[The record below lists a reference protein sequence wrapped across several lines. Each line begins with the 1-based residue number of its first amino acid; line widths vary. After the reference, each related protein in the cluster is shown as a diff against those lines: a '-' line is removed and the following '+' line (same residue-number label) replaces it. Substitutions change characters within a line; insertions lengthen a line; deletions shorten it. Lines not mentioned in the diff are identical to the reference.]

1 MEYSL
6 ILLIIYFLFAARPPV
21 DQGAPVKTDQ
31 HRQLS
36 IDADYDWNMVVPD
49 LVSLMMSLW

>member
-1 MEYSL
+1 MDYPL
-6 ILLIIYFLFAARPPV
+6 VFMKLYPQYVARPTV
-21 DQGAPVKTDQ
+21 GQGAPVKTDQ